1 MEGEWRGSGGGWRG
15 NGRREEG
22 FIITTSLVPR
32 LSFSEGRREPG
43 NIGGVKPWTFAAR
56 ILAEPI
62 RLQNEN
68 T

>member
-1 MEGEWRGSGGGWRG
+1 MCGCGVCVLATMYVGVCAHVGCVS
-15 NGRREEG
+15 
-22 FIITTSLVPR
+22 R

-43 NIGGVKPWTFAAR
+43 NIGGVKSWTSAAR

-62 RLQNEN
+62 RLHNKS